1 MLKVEDHVHK
11 KASVLNGDIHCA
23 LTFLKNYYTRYRTA
37 DTDRVLLFWAM
48 KFNLT
53 PHYFI
58 NNKRVLQ
65 PPVAKVIIPAVKLK
79 GVWPAGKL
87 KGKMNTTIKL
97 N

>member
-1 MLKVEDHVHK
+1 MVK
-11 KASVLNGDIHCA
+11 KASVLKGDIHCA
-23 LTFLKNYYTRYRTA
+23 LKFLKDYYPRSRTA
-37 DTDRVLLFWAM
+37 DTDKVLLFWAL

-53 PHYFI
+53 PRYFI

-65 PPVAKVIIPAVKLK
+65 PPVAKGIIPAGKLK